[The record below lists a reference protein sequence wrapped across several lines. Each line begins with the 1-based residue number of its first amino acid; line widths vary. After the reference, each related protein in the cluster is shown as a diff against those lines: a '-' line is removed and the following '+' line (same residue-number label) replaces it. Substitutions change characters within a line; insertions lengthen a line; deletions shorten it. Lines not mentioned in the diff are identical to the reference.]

1 MCTYHALRCGEN
13 VFNLFFPNV
22 LIMVE
27 NFRTILFKIFV
38 LVNVTMSRAKSFFS
52 GSLNAFTIQEVKYL
66 FFVVIKA
73 LLGNIHLY
81 IICIYNQEVM
91 NCTVNLLWIFTSL
104 LIVSRYFC
112 VASSDETTYNC
123 ERYT

>member
-1 MCTYHALRCGEN
+1 MCNYHALQCGEN
-13 VFNLFFPNV
+13 LFNLFFPNV
-22 LIMVE
+22 IIMVE
-27 NFRTILFKIFV
+27 NFRIILFKIFV

-73 LLGNIHLY
+73 LLGNIYLY
-81 IICIYNQEVM
+81 IICIYSQGVM
-91 NCTVNLLWIFTSL
+91 NYTVNLLWIFTSL

-112 VASSDETTYNC
+112 VASSDKTNI
-123 ERYT
+123 